1 MTRQTKAKEKGGNTK
16 KRQRQRQHMAT
27 KRKFND
33 GETQLNDILPLVDQ
47 TVALENVSAKL
58 TDKLRK
64 DSICALWAVGFVQSL
79 AEKMEVVSAVD
90 EILITRIQALRAGEK
105 GGKR

>member
-1 MTRQTKAKEKGGNTK
+1 MKKKKRKGKGGQAKKKAKAKAKHGNKVKVNDVEK
-16 KRQRQRQHMAT
+16 
-27 KRKFND
+27 
-33 GETQLNDILPLVDQ
+33 QLKDILPLIDQ

-58 TDKLRK
+58 KDRLRN
-64 DSICALWAVGFVQSL
+64 DSIFALCAVGFVQSL

-105 GGKR
+105 DEKH